1 MRNAMSDDARAEIS
15 ALALVVER
23 LREKLGPRHS
33 ADLLESF
40 ALDLAAEADREDEA
54 HPAMLT
60 EHSNF

>member
-1 MRNAMSDDARAEIS
+1 MRNPTSDDARAELS

-40 ALDLAAEADREDEA
+40 ALDLASEALR
-54 HPAMLT
+54 
-60 EHSNF
+60 